1 MKNNMLSRRNIFS
14 KNKLFEKKNK
24 TFQKNGKTKKFEIKI
39 FKNRNFRKIKISER
53 KKHQTFFFQPVFL
66 YGTNY
71 ISKESRALLEQ
82 SGGRRLT
89 FSVFLMRKGVMESV
103 AGR

>member
-1 MKNNMLSRRNIFS
+1 MIKSQNFR
-14 KNKLFEKKNK
+14 EKKK
-24 TFQKNGKTKKFEIKI
+24 
-39 FKNRNFRKIKISER
+39 
-53 KKHQTFFFQPVFL
+53 QTFFFQPVFL

-89 FSVFLMRKGVMESV
+89 FSVFFDAQRRYGVGSRAMAMGLKLRWEDLATLV
-103 AGR
+103 RT